1 MSAERVGLERSICLA
16 QEKQQAVLAAL
27 WLVMMLWLDT
37 DKNCAQG

>member
-1 MSAERVGLERSICLA
+1 MSAERVGLERSICLT